1 MLREEFRNR
10 FGIRGEWAFTI
21 ANYAPVGRRA
31 FARWLRAYAVI
42 ALAIALDRAEHV
54 EQPVQLLGWL

>member
-1 MLREEFRNR
+1 LPLAVPGSSADRP
-10 FGIRGEWAFTI
+10 ID
-21 ANYAPVGRRA
+21 
-31 FARWLRAYAVI
+31 AVI